1 MHIRLSHLFS
11 FLLIGTACL
20 SAQTDQR
27 ANMFRLAQV
36 FEQQADYERALQ
48 LYSDLYR
55 TDSSN
60 FSWFDGVKRMSVQ
73 LKRYDDAIRI
83 TKDRLLRMPSDISLR
98 TSLGSLFQ
106 SSGNEKAA
114 DSVWSA
120 LLANGRT
127 NPMLFR
133 LVATEQ
139 ANLRLFDK
147 AIATYRSGRA
157 VMGDRFLFAGDLGY
171 LYSVMMDY
179 SGMAREYLLMIEQ
192 NEQQFDFVQSR
203 LVTVVTRPE
212 ALKAVIDVVQEQI
225 ARRES
230 VPVLR
235 LQLWLL
241 MESKRISEALD
252 VVQKLESLVNSQGQE
267 LFNFAERA
275 FREHEYAAALT
286 AYRQAITGNAQAV
299 FVPAARFGIAR
310 CMEELSIAP
319 SVPPPTGSADRSM
332 PESRPDLGGA
342 VAMYSELV
350 RQFPLSPIGA
360 NALYRIGWI
369 RFRKLYDLDGAR
381 RVFDSLITTMPGGA
395 LVPQA
400 FDALGEIAV
409 AKNELPAA
417 TMAYQRMAS
426 SPYANADQKNAAQFR
441 LAEIQFF
448 REDMD
453 SALAILK
460 PLTENLKADESN
472 DALLLQY
479 FIIENQMQFAD
490 ALRRY
495 AQAELLDR
503 QGKWSEASSLCSSI
517 LESAP
522 AAPLADDVLLKMAE
536 IAIRLKRFPDA
547 LTAYNKLLEDYKD
560 SILRDKTLFK
570 MGELYQFQLN
580 ETAKAIDAY
589 QMVLEKYPLSLF
601 AEEARKRIR
610 LLRGDSI

>member
-1 MHIRLSHLFS
+1 MRFRFRHLLFFLSC
-11 FLLIGTACL
+11 IPVL

-27 ANMFRLAQV
+27 ANLFRLAQV
-36 FEQQADYERALQ
+36 LEQQADFERALQ
-48 LYSDLYR
+48 VYSELYR

-60 FSWFDGVKRMSVQ
+60 FSLFDGVKRMSVQ
-73 LKRYDDAIRI
+73 LKRYDEAIRI
-83 TKDRLLRMPSDISLR
+83 TKDRLLRTPADISLR
-98 TSLGSLFQ
+98 TSLGSLYQ
-106 SSGNEKAA
+106 SAGKESTA

-120 LLANGRT
+120 LLVNGRT

-179 SGMAREYLLMIEQ
+179 AGMTREYLLMIDQ
-192 NEQQFDFVQSR
+192 NEQQYDFVQSR
-203 LVTVVTRPE
+203 LVSVVTRPE
-212 ALKAVIDVVQEQI
+212 ALKAVIDVVQEQLV
-225 ARRES
+225 RKES

-241 MESKRISEALD
+241 MEAKRITDALA

-275 FREHEYAAALT
+275 FRENEFTAALT
-286 AYRQAITGNAQAV
+286 AYQQAITGNPQAV
-299 FVPAARFGIAR
+299 FVPSARYGIAR
-310 CMEELSIAP
+310 CMEELSIA
-319 SVPPPTGSADRSM
+319 SGAVPPTGSADRSS

-342 VAMYSELV
+342 VSMYGELV
-350 RQFPLSPIGA
+350 KQFPISPIGA

-369 RFRKLYDLDGAR
+369 RFRKTYDLDGAR
-381 RVFDSLITTMPGGA
+381 RVFDSLITTMPGGSLIPAA
-395 LVPQA
+395 L
-400 FDALGEIAV
+400 DALGEIAV

-417 TMAYQRMAS
+417 TTAYQRMAS
-426 SPYANADQKNAAQFR
+426 SPYANTDQKNAAQFR

-479 FIIENQMQFAD
+479 FIIENQMQFAS
-490 ALRRY
+490 ALRQY

-503 QGKWSEASSLCSSI
+503 QGKWSEASSACAAI

-522 AAPLADDVLLKMAE
+522 AAPLADDVLLKIAE
-536 IAIRLKRFPDA
+536 IAIRLKRYPDA
-547 LTAYNKLLEDYKD
+547 LSAYNKLLDDYKE

-570 MGELYQFQLN
+570 MGELYQFPLN
-580 ETAKAIDAY
+580 EKTKAIDAY
-589 QMVLEKYPLSLF
+589 QMMLEKYPLSLF
-601 AEEARKRIR
+601 ADEARKRIR
-610 LLRGDSI
+610 LLRGDAI